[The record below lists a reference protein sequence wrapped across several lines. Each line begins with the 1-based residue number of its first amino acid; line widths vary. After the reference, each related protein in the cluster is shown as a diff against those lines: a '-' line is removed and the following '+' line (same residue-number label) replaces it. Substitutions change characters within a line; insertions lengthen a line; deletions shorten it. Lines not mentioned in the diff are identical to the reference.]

1 MPPGILDNISYLFD
15 QHSEINGLDFRRSI
29 FIFLTNTGGDE
40 EMTHP
45 IFVATAVFNDFFLLF
60 QVFKFMKSYSNCKKR
75 ELLERKRNYIT
86 LKMTARWLRTI

>member
-1 MPPGILDNISYLFD
+1 VSRCQKSLFIFDEVDKMPPGILDNISYLFD

-45 IFVATAVFNDFFLLF
+45 IFVD
-60 QVFKFMKSYSNCKKR
+60 
-75 ELLERKRNYIT
+75 
-86 LKMTARWLRTI
+86 